1 MIMMKTNLFCKTV
14 ILFGLFL
21 VFSCAQD
28 PIFYTI
34 YNEPVPEKPR
44 IQGSPTNMA
53 VFKRNDVPLMYV
65 ASGSLHWYAKTDG
78 GTGPDSKWWDSAE
91 YRIPQPGG
99 KIIGLAA
106 TNDHLYALCIIGSGV
121 STVLRRI
128 GAADGQWQDIIIDG
142 NQYTL
147 IQSIFADK
155 DALFAG
161 TMNNNGNYGIRY
173 LVDDPLN
180 GPTLRLLNKDTE
192 NTEMLSGAVRRGEF
206 HYLSTRGKG
215 IYKVATDISS
225 VEQLADLDNSED
237 EGRRNRLFMGMIQ
250 LEDGKIFVVERNGGA
265 FFEVQESGFRL
276 LRYSDGRTVA
286 TGRYS
291 TGALALWQEVIR
303 DDNGQNPQPGVKK
316 MLVAGIQGG
325 LYSTTIS
332 SSYTHGYVEFELN
345 PDGSLNPDPVR
356 RDNSPSITVDGNTDR
371 YTATIGKHPI
381 NYLYQTPRE
390 VDANMIFFAST
401 QTAGLWSYRNRTGGL
416 QWNAEN

>member
-1 MIMMKTNLFCKTV
+1 MKTKFLRKTV

-28 PIFYTI
+28 PIFFTI
-34 YNEPVPEKPR
+34 STEPVPEKPR

-53 VFKRNDVPLMYV
+53 VFRRNDVPLMYV
-65 ASGSLHWYAKTDG
+65 ASGSLHWYGKTG
-78 GTGPDSKWWDSAE
+78 WDSAD

-106 TNDHLYALCIIGSGV
+106 TNTHLYALCIIGSGV

-128 GAADGQWQDIIIDG
+128 GPADDQWQDIIVES
-142 NQYTL
+142 QYIL

-161 TMNNNGNYGIRY
+161 AMNYNGIYGIRY
-173 LVDDPLN
+173 LVENPT
-180 GPTLRLLNKDTE
+180 GPSLQLLNKETE
-192 NTEMLSGAVRRGEF
+192 NTEMLSGAARRGGF

-215 IYKVATDISS
+215 VYKVATDISS
-225 VEQLADLDNSED
+225 VEQLADLDSVD
-237 EGRRNRLFMGMIQ
+237 ESRRNRLFMGMIQ
-250 LEDGKIFVVERNGGA
+250 LEDEKIIVVERNGGA
-265 FFEVQESGFRL
+265 FFEVQESGFTQI
-276 LRYSDGRTVA
+276 RYSDGKTVTA
-286 TGRYS
+286 GRYS

-303 DDNGQNPQPGVKK
+303 DDNGENPQPGVKK
-316 MLVAGIQGG
+316 MLVAGKQGG
-325 LYSTTIS
+325 LYSTTTS

-345 PDGSLNPDPVR
+345 PDGSLNLDPIR

-381 NYLYQTPRE
+381 NYLYQTSHE

-416 QWNAEN
+416 QWNAEK